1 MGESFKKCEKI
12 YNQVLSFDG
21 ICCNVEAWVIGAK
34 SRKYA
39 KSRNLRPIFGFCG
52 GVVVIMRGGCRGLE
66 GFELL
71 IYDHKINCD
80 SIWLRVG
87 FEGIFKKGEEKL
99 KS

>member
-39 KSRNLRPIFGFCG
+39 KSRNLRPIFSIYVGF
-52 GVVVIMRGGCRGLE
+52 VVVLRRGCSMIDESR
-66 GFELL
+66 LL
-71 IYDHKINCD
+71 ILD
-80 SIWLRVG
+80 
-87 FEGIFKKGEEKL
+87 L
-99 KS
+99 KC